1 MATAQTIID
10 VQNGKLFMTVLGETV
25 EFQLKRTIEEEQC
38 LDSTGAEDPKTCLG
52 VKMKSRRKKKPK
64 PCPKKQPSPK
74 PKFDDTGGYEEL
86 QLQLLGYLIPRKGEL
101 SRHERITGHAVEGVL
116 DMH

>member
-1 MATAQTIID
+1 MATAQTIIA

-25 EFQLKRTIEEEQC
+25 EFQLKRMIEEEQC

-64 PCPKKQPSPK
+64 PC
-74 PKFDDTGGYEEL
+74 YEEL